1 MKTSIATLAILV
13 VTALGQKTTF
23 LCNDISNNVVQDD
36 SICSGAGGAPL
47 GRGICCIAQ
56 SNALARS
63 RFDIAC
69 DDKLGTVQSTGEA
82 CEA

>member
-47 GRGICCIAQ
+47 GRG